1 MAWPFNTQQERQAEA
16 MANILAE
23 NAYERRLERV
33 TWTVKAVLAFVL
45 GNCLTFLVMVGLDA
59 FLNVTPTTVWEWFF
73 HRG

>member
-45 GNCLTFLVMVGLDA
+45 GNCLTFLAMVALDA
-59 FLNVTPTTVWEWFF
+59 FFSVTPTTVWEWFF